1 MYVCICKAVTT
12 QMLIEIAESGIRRTK
27 DIGEACGAGT
37 VCAKCRPRIRSVVD
51 AVVQA
56 QQTATSEDQ
65 EN

>member
-12 QMLIEIAESGIRRTK
+12 QMLVELAETGIRRTK

-37 VCAKCRPRIRSVVD
+37 VCAKCRPSIRSVVE
-51 AVVQA
+51 AVFHA